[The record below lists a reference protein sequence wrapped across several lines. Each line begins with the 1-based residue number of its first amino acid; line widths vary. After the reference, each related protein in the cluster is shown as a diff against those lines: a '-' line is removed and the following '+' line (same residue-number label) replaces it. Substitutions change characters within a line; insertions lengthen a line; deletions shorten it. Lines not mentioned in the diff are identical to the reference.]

1 MGLFGI
7 ADKVRDFLEKSMRQ
21 WKLSLRSNGED
32 LGEVDV
38 KRGIFWGDSLLQ
50 LLFALSVVPL
60 LLILWKVNT
69 CYEWGKNEYNLTHLL
84 FIDDLK
90 LFSKS
95 ENQIDTL
102 VRTAHVFST
111 DIGMDFEIKKCGILT
126 MERGKV
132 VRYEGIKL
140 QNSEVMKEVK

>member
-1 MGLFGI
+1 M
-7 ADKVRDFLEKSMRQ
+7 
-21 WKLSLRSNGED
+21 
-32 LGEVDV
+32 
-38 KRGIFWGDSLLQ
+38 
-50 LLFALSVVPL
+50 
-60 LLILWKVNT
+60 
-69 CYEWGKNEYNLTHLL
+69 L